1 MGPVPSRVRW
11 RHSLHLEGPPCY
23 PRGVKAPRSSCSVAW
38 ISLALGVTALR
49 AQAPLEPPGPGLT
62 VDLETI
68 EIEAF
73 PRIVLRSSILD
84 PSGRS
89 VRGLDRKCFTVVEDG
104 KTVKIGHYELDSTP
118 LAVVVSL
125 DMSSSMIPV
134 VPDVKRAAAKYFRI
148 LEPYDHAAL
157 QVFAEKADILLP
169 FTHEHDKLITGLVP
183 LRAAGPTALYDAI
196 YYACVKLKQ
205 AEGRR
210 ALILLT
216 DGQDQNMGGTAR
228 QSLKTAEEAMAA
240 LADSEVIPFII
251 GLGVQVNRAELAR
264 LAGSKGGLYL
274 TTSSRDL
281 EEIYVQIART
291 LKHRVV
297 IEYETPEPRVDGLT
311 RQVEIKVEAKALFG
325 SDTASYRA
333 PGRYVVEL
341 PGHGY
346 DHFKPDEGKLKDV
359 RLLMR
364 DVRLKAVITGGVD
377 DLTAWLA
384 SYYKSP

>member
-1 MGPVPSRVRW
+1 MTLR
-11 RHSLHLEGPPCY
+11 PP
-23 PRGVKAPRSSCSVAW
+23 ALLLLL
-38 ISLALGVTALR
+38 LAA
-49 AQAPLEPPGPGLT
+49 APLTAQVEPPGPGLT

-84 PSGRS
+84 PSGRA

-125 DMSSSMIPV
+125 DTSSSMIPV
-134 VPDVKRAAAKYFRI
+134 IPQVKRAAAKYFRV

-157 QVFAEKADILLP
+157 QTFSEKADILIP
-169 FTHEHDKLITGLVP
+169 FTHEHDKLITALYP
-183 LRAAGPTALYDAI
+183 LKGEGPTALYDAI
-196 YYACVKLKQ
+196 YYACMKLKQ

-216 DGQDQNMGGTAR
+216 DGQDQNMAGTAR
-228 QSLKTAEEAMAA
+228 QSLKSAEDAMAA
-240 LADSEVIPFII
+240 LADAEVVPFII
-251 GLGVQVNRAELAR
+251 GLGTQINRAELAR
-264 LAGSKGGLYL
+264 LAGPKGGLYL
-274 TTSSRDL
+274 TTSARDL

-297 IEYETPEPRVDGLT
+297 IEYETPEPRVDGLM

-325 SDTASYRA
+325 SDTAAYRA
-333 PGRYVVEL
+333 PGRYVLEL

-346 DHFKPDEGKLKDV
+346 DHFHPDEGKLKEV

-384 SYYKSP
+384 KYYENP